1 MSVCMLRKSTSS
13 ILLSQKR
20 NTYEFQK
27 HDQSILEVHFV
38 TKLLL
43 YSKYIY
49 LKHAN
54 PTYFSVILIEFSYK
68 LWKSKYH

>member
-43 YSKYIY
+43 
-49 LKHAN
+49 
-54 PTYFSVILIEFSYK
+54 
-68 LWKSKYH
+68 